1 MINGGLVSIKESL
14 QSLKPTERKVAQ
26 YILEHPEMVM
36 NASVQKLSELAGVS
50 EATIVRL
57 ARSLHLKGFQELK
70 LRIAGDL
77 AKSSHNITKSYQEI
91 QIDGSI
97 PALIQSVSHNNI
109 LSIQD
114 TMSVLSEQDVEK
126 AIDCLSKARRVYVFG
141 VGASSVIAQDFKQKL
156 SRINRWCE
164 AAPDF
169 DSQATLAANMT
180 DEDVAF
186 GISYSGQTEN
196 IIQTLKIA
204 KESGATVISLTKF
217 GSNPVEEAAD
227 IRLFTSS
234 LEQSIRSGAMASRIA
249 QLNVIDILYV
259 GIASRTY
266 DESIMALD
274 RTRNAVKGSKRNG
287 DKVV

>member
-1 MINGGLVSIKESL
+1 MLNGGLIGIKEAL
-14 QSLKPTERKVAQ
+14 ESLKPTEQKVAQ
-26 YILEHPEMVM
+26 YILENPETVV
-36 NASVQKLSELAGVS
+36 NASVQKLAELAGVS

-70 LRIAGDL
+70 LRIAADL
-77 AKSSHNITKSYQEI
+77 AKATNPVSNSYQEI
-91 QIDGSI
+91 QIDGSVQD
-97 PALIQSVSHNNI
+97 LILSISHNNT

-114 TMSVLSEQDVEK
+114 TLTVLSPKDVER
-126 AIDCLSKARRVYVFG
+126 AIDCLSKAKRVYFFG
-141 VGASSVIAQDFKQKL
+141 VGASAVIAQDFKQKL

-180 DEDVAF
+180 EEDVAF

-196 IIQTLKIA
+196 MIQSLKIA
-204 KESGATVISLTKF
+204 KQTGATIISLTKF
-217 GSNPVEEAAD
+217 GSNPVAEMAD
-227 IRLFTSS
+227 ICLFTSS

-266 DESIMALD
+266 EESIQALEK
-274 RTRNAVKGSKRNG
+274 TRKAVSGSKRHG
-287 DKVV
+287 

>member
-1 MINGGLVSIKESL
+1 MSNSGLVSIREAL
-14 QSLKPTERKVAQ
+14 QSLKPTEKKAAE
-26 YILEHPEMVM
+26 YILEHPEKVI
-36 NASVQKLSELAGVS
+36 NISVQKLAQLTGVS

-57 ARSLHLKGFQELK
+57 AHSLHMKGFQELK
-70 LRIAGDL
+70 LHIAADL
-77 AKSSHNITKSYQEI
+77 AKSSNNISASYQEI
-91 QIDGSI
+91 QIDGSV

-109 LSIQD
+109 KSIQD
-114 TMSVLSEQDVEK
+114 TLTVLSSEDVEK
-126 AIDCLSKARRVYVFG
+126 AVHCLSNARRVYVFG
-141 VGASSVIAQDFKQKL
+141 VGASSVIAQDFRQKL

-180 DEDVAF
+180 EEDVAF

-196 IIQTLKIA
+196 IIQALHIA

-217 GSNPVEEAAD
+217 GSNPVEEIAD

-259 GIASRTY
+259 GIASQTY
-266 DESIMALD
+266 DESIVALEK
-274 RTRNAVKGSKRNG
+274 TRKAVRGSKRNG
-287 DKVV
+287 